1 MRDRRELASRRSQP
15 ARTRAALVLRPAMER
30 AQRLAAKTVR
40 RVLAG
45 NPLAAAL
52 ASSPLPLDD
61 RALVHELSNGT
72 LRFLGQLRAIVRAL
86 AERPLTDASVEAL
99 LWVALYQ
106 LIHTS
111 APEHAVVDAAVRA
124 TARLKRTSAQGLTNA
139 ILRTFLRRRDELL
152 AQVAKEPEA
161 RFSYPRW
168 WIDRVFDEYPQ
179 HAAEVLDAG
188 NMRPTLCL
196 RINRRRIAREDYLAA
211 LHAQTI
217 AAHPIGAAGVM
228 VDQPFVVSALP
239 GYTAG
244 WFSVQ
249 DAGAQLAA
257 PLLGAKDGMRVLDAC
272 AAPGGKTTHLAELA
286 ALDLFAIDVDAARIE
301 RVRENLVRLGL
312 AAHLVVADA
321 GEPESWWDGGLFDRV
336 LADVP
341 CTASG
346 IVRRH
351 PDGKWLRREGD
362 IAGFV
367 AQQRRLLDALWPC
380 LKRGGTLL
388 YSTCSI
394 FGAENGDQIT
404 AFVDRHRDA
413 LRIRPTM
420 PAEYAAIDGQL
431 LPAPPGAAHNHDGF
445 FYALLQKS

>member
-1 MRDRRELASRRSQP
+1 
-15 ARTRAALVLRPAMER
+15 MER
-30 AQRLAAKTVR
+30 AQRLAAKIVR

-45 NPLAAAL
+45 NPLPAVL
-52 ASSPLPLDD
+52 TGVPLPSGD
-61 RALVHELSNGT
+61 RAQAHELSYGT
-72 LRFLGQLRAIVRAL
+72 LRFLGELRAIVRAL
-86 AERPLTDASVEAL
+86 AERPLADGSVEAL

-106 LIHTS
+106 LIHTG
-111 APEHAVVDAAVRA
+111 APAHAVVDAAVRA
-124 TARLKRTSAQGLTNA
+124 TAQLKRTSAQGLTNA
-139 ILRTFLRRRDELL
+139 ILRTFLRRRDALL
-152 AQVAKEPEA
+152 REIANDPEA

-168 WIDRVFDEYPQ
+168 WIDRVFAAYPQ
-179 HAAEVLDAG
+179 RAAEVLDAG
-188 NMRPTLCL
+188 NARPMLSL
-196 RINRRRIAREDYLAA
+196 RVNRRRLAREDYLTA
-211 LHAQTI
+211 LQAQGIRAHA
-217 AAHPIGAAGVM
+217 IGEAGV
-228 VDQPFVVSALP
+228 VLDETATVSALP
-239 GYTAG
+239 GYAAG

-286 ALDLFAIDVDAARIE
+286 ALDLVALDIDAARVE
-301 RVRENLVRLGL
+301 RVHDNLARLGL
-312 AAHLVVADA
+312 AARLIVADA
-321 GEPESWWDGGLFDRV
+321 GEPHTWWDGDAFDRI

-351 PDGKWLRREGD
+351 PDGKWLRRETD

-367 AQQRRLLDALWPC
+367 AQQIRLLDALWPC
-380 LKRGGTLL
+380 LKGGGVLL

-394 FGAENGDQIT
+394 FGAENDDQIT
-404 AFVDRHRDA
+404 AFLQRHRDA
-413 LRIRPTM
+413 LRIRLTL

-431 LPAPPGAAHNHDGF
+431 LPAAPGAAHNHDGF